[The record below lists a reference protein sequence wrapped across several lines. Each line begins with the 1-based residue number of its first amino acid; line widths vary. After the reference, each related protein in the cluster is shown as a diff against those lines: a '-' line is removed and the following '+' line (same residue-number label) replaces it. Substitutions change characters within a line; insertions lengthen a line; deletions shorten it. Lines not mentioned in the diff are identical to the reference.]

1 VPGLPRLLERPLQ
14 VGRGAARRGRRT
26 IARLTGH
33 RAAAVEPWAQSVGS
47 PWDDIP
53 PTTEVTCN
61 ICRWAGDGFGG
72 GAHSE
77 AAVCPQCGSIARDR
91 FLFFC
96 LQARADPPADGARLR
111 LLETSPRLG
120 PGYRQAMARWFDYTC
135 SDFDERAHAG
145 TVRLDLQAIDLPDS
159 SLDVILSPHVLEHVP
174 DSDRALGELARVLA
188 PGGRLELQVPLLQAR
203 TAPPSSPEFHGD
215 RTPVHW
221 RFGFD
226 LTDRL
231 RAHGLVTS
239 LLTTAPFLDAVGG
252 GVSWTGTTSPEFD
265 VDGLLAGAPV
275 DLVAVADAADA
286 ERFGF
291 EPAYMFFT
299 WDCVKPR

>member
-1 VPGLPRLLERPLQ
+1 M
-14 VGRGAARRGRRT
+14 
-26 IARLTGH
+26 TG
-33 RAAAVEPWAQSVGS
+33 
-47 PWDDIP
+47 
-53 PTTEVTCN
+53 VTCN
-61 ICRWAGDGFGG
+61 LCRWHGEAFGG

-96 LQARADPPADGARLR
+96 LQARAEPPTGRRLR

-120 PGYRQAMARWFDYTC
+120 VGYRQAMAQWFEYTC

-174 DSDRALGELARVLA
+174 DTDRALAELARVLA

-203 TAPPSSPEFHGD
+203 TAPPSAPEFHGD

-226 LTDRL
+226 LSDRL
-231 RAHGLVTS
+231 SAHGLVPT
-239 LLTTAPFLDAVGG
+239 LLTTAPFLRAAAGDVAWSGP
-252 GVSWTGTTSPEFD
+252 TSPEFD
-265 VDGLLAGAPV
+265 VDGIVAAAPE

-286 ERFGF
+286 ARFGF